1 MINATQI
8 KPNTPVVC
16 SNNGQFA
23 VVDHM
28 AGTEN
33 IKLMKDDKGVHHY
46 IPLKW
51 VTKVDDKIHV
61 DRPGAQAMR
70 DWSKTAPV
78 EAASTA
84 PGGAAPPAKVVA
96 PPAAKSG
103 VTPAAKV

>member
-8 KPNTPVVC
+8 KPKTPVVC

-28 AGTEN
+28 EGTDT
-33 IKLMKDDKGVHHY
+33 IKLAKDDKGMHHY

-61 DRPGAQAMR
+61 DRPGQQAMKE
-70 DWSKTAPV
+70 WT
-78 EAASTA
+78 STPMTNQA
-84 PGGAAPPAKVVA
+84 PAK
-96 PPAAKSG
+96 S
-103 VTPAAKV
+103 